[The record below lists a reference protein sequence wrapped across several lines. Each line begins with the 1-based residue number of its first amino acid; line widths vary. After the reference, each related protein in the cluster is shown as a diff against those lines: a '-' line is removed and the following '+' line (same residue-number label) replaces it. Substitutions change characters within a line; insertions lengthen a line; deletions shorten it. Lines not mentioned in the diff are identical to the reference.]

1 MRNESI
7 VDGNFGDIMRL
18 ILGSQ
23 SPRRK
28 EILSFFAIPFVQIPS
43 AFDENSVPFRGN
55 PSEYAE
61 ELSLKKAQELAGPF
75 SNDVIL
81 TADTVVYFKN
91 NIYNKP
97 NDKTEAFE
105 MLKTLSGQWHQVFTA
120 VTILKKDLC
129 VCGFEETKI
138 LFHPLTD
145 EQIRLYHQSCEF
157 LDKAGAYAIQQAGSI
172 PIARIEGCYY
182 NVMGL
187 PLNTTRELLLQAG
200 IDLWKHLKPF

>member
-1 MRNESI
+1 
-7 VDGNFGDIMRL
+7 MRL

-43 AFDENSVPFRGN
+43 SFNEESIDFGGN
-55 PSEYAE
+55 PKQYGQ
-61 ELSLKKAQELAGPF
+61 ELSIKKAQELAKTFPE
-75 SNDVIL
+75 DIIL
-81 TADTVVYFKN
+81 TADTIVYFEG

-97 NDKTEAFE
+97 KDEVEAHA
-105 MLKTLSGQWHQVFTA
+105 MLKKLSGHWHQVFTA
-120 VTILKKDLC
+120 VTILKPRNLFS
-129 VCGFEETKI
+129 GIEETKI

-145 EQIRLYHQSCEF
+145 EQIHLYHQSCAF

-172 PIARIEGCYY
+172 PIARIDGCYY

-187 PLNTTRELLLQAG
+187 PINTTKDLLLKAG